1 MRRRSEGGD
10 LCDAGAAKPK
20 KGRKRRRKVTSAARR
35 IRALVSES
43 RDGHRK
49 E

>member
-1 MRRRSEGGD
+1 MRRRSEGAD
-10 LCDAGAAKPK
+10 LCDAGAAKPNR
-20 KGRKRRRKVTSAARR
+20 GRKRRRKVTSAAWK
-35 IRALVSES
+35 IRALISES